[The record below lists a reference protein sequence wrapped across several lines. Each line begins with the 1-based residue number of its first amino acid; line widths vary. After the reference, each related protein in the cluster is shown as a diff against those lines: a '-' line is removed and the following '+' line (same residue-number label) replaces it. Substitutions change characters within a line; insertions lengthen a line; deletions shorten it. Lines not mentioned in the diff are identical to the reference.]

1 MSTEIKSDIAMEWAG
16 VPIVRTETVRCNA
29 ESLRRALVSASSAA
43 RHISD
48 DKVSEI
54 VSNLSKESLERLHKI
69 LKGS

>member
-1 MSTEIKSDIAMEWAG
+1 MKERENMSSKIEDA
-16 VPIVRTETVRCNA
+16 
-29 ESLRRALVSASSAA
+29 LRRSLVGASSAA

-54 VSNLSKESLERLHKI
+54 VSKLSKESLERLHKI